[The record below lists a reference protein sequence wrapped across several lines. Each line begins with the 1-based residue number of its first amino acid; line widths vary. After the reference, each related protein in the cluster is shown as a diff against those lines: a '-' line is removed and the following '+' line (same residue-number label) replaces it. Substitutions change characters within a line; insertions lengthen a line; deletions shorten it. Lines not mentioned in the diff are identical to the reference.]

1 MIESGLNVYAY
12 LTLRAVANLGPNKL
26 LSPYMR
32 NSLSETTRSE
42 KKGVEGHENDN
53 DKDRNA
59 NMENNTGT
67 IYRSDDFLNLYALMA
82 HEETL
87 NTEEWLLRTLI
98 SIFLLKSL
106 QLSQFFKNIVLNKK
120 NSNGDVDNTDSAMTD
135 DIVHDELLSEEELLV
150 CKVILR
156 LINICPTNC
165 HDVSEFETPVLDAFT
180 TACNKVSIGA
190 AIYPTLALFNHACD
204 PSFMRCNKG
213 NGVVCVANRKIL
225 KGKIRYVYI
234 ILKQSVDLL
243 RTED

>member
-1 MIESGLNVYAY
+1 
-12 LTLRAVANLGPNKL
+12 
-26 LSPYMR
+26 
-32 NSLSETTRSE
+32 
-42 KKGVEGHENDN
+42 
-53 DKDRNA
+53 
-59 NMENNTGT
+59 MENKTAT

-106 QLSQFFKNIVLNKK
+106 QLSQFFKNISLNRKH
-120 NSNGDVDNTDSAMTD
+120 SNGDVNNTDATMTD
-135 DIVHDELLSEEELLV
+135 DIVNDDLLSEEELLV

-213 NGVVCVANRKIL
+213 NGVVCVANRRIL
-225 KGKIRYVYI
+225 KGKIKCVYI
-234 ILKQSVDLL
+234 ILKQSVDLQRIKKMFML
-243 RTED
+243 CFTMLPSYRGRNMRKLWIGIYYQINPGETKSFIRSLQIRMRLPPMCR

>member
-1 MIESGLNVYAY
+1 
-12 LTLRAVANLGPNKL
+12 
-26 LSPYMR
+26 
-32 NSLSETTRSE
+32 
-42 KKGVEGHENDN
+42 
-53 DKDRNA
+53 
-59 NMENNTGT
+59 
-67 IYRSDDFLNLYALMA
+67 
-82 HEETL
+82 
-87 NTEEWLLRTLI
+87 
-98 SIFLLKSL
+98 
-106 QLSQFFKNIVLNKK
+106 
-120 NSNGDVDNTDSAMTD
+120 MTD

-225 KGKIRYVYI
+225 KGKY
-234 ILKQSVDLL
+234 
-243 RTED
+243 